1 MHAEDDRD
9 DSGAAG
15 VHEDFSFRYPSPE
28 QRSSTPI
35 APPVAP
41 PVASPAVPSGSSL
54 RIVDMGSGDRQ
65 GVSLSEFLQR
75 NPLPGLDATPVP
87 TAPPVVYTP
96 AMNDVQALLRLRNEA
111 AAAVRTHVS
120 LVCFC
125 ESLLI
130 GRGVPLPVLD
140 HNATAQ
146 SVMGGDVAV
155 TETILQWLKEQAD
168 QLVEDSDSSS
178 SSSSSE
184 EDAPKPS
191 SSSSSESSG
200 E

>member
-1 MHAEDDRD
+1 MRDEDDRED
-9 DSGAAG
+9 AGAAETQ
-15 VHEDFSFRYPSPE
+15 VDFSFRYPSPE

-41 PVASPAVPSGSSL
+41 PVVSPAVPSGSAL
-54 RIVDMGSGDRQ
+54 RVVDVGGNDQQ
-65 GVSLSEFLQR
+65 GVSLGEFLQR

-111 AAAVRTHVS
+111 AAAVRAHVS

-178 SSSSSE
+178 SSEE

>member
-1 MHAEDDRD
+1 MRAEDDHG
-9 DSGAAG
+9 DSGDAG
-15 VHEDFSFRYPSPE
+15 PHEDFLFRYPSPE
-28 QRSSTPI
+28 QRSSTPL
-35 APPVAP
+35 APPVVPPVAP
-41 PVASPAVPSGSSL
+41 RVVPSGSAL
-54 RIVDMGSGDRQ
+54 RIVDMGSNDRQ
-65 GVSLSEFLQR
+65 GVSLGDFLQR

-111 AAAVRTHVS
+111 AAAVRAHVS

-146 SVMGGDVAV
+146 SVMGGDVAA
-155 TETILQWLKEQAD
+155 TEAILQWLKEQAD